1 MQSYEYLGK
10 PLQIGSL
17 TIKNSRLWRR
27 SLQAAALLSMR
38 LAMVSRSAR
47 FSTPYGT
54 AMRSATTFNQSIRQ
68 NALYKIIMQFLRRKS
83 P

>member
-47 FSTPYGT
+47 FSTPNGT
-54 AMRSATTFNQSIRQ
+54 AMRSATTFNQGIRQ

>member
-10 PLQIGSL
+10 SLQIGSL

-38 LAMVSRSAR
+38 LATDSRSAR

-54 AMRSATTFNQSIRQ
+54 AMRSAATSNPDIGR
-68 NALYKIIMQFLRRKS
+68 NALYKSSCNF
-83 P
+83 